1 MGVVYAG
8 YDDALQRD
16 VAIKLLKVEG
26 SARSSALLREARAA
40 ARVTH
45 PSVCTI
51 YEVGEHEGAPF
62 LVMELLN
69 GESVAARLASGALG
83 AFQASSILVPA
94 LEALDALHRE
104 GLVHLD
110 IKPANI
116 FLTSHGVKL
125 LDFGLARRPSAS
137 DPTSTFSSAGLLA
150 GTPAY
155 MAPEQVRSEPV
166 DARTDIF
173 AAGVL
178 LFELVTGEQPFR
190 GATFVDVLQAVMTE
204 HPPAL
209 SGSAALVAIDR
220 VVQRALAKGPA
231 DRFASA
237 AAMAIELRRIAD
249 LPREPLPLQMK
260 RLKRIAVLPFRLLR
274 PDPEIDFLRLGLADA
289 LGTSLAG
296 HDDMVVRSVLA
307 LPASM
312 SDTGDVQR
320 AGVELDA
327 DFVLTG
333 TLLRSGSRVRVS
345 AQLVEVGTG
354 HATWAQQ
361 TDGSLDD
368 LFELQDSMA
377 CTIMTS
383 LPFPKAKTRDSAEIP
398 QSEVAYRLY
407 LQANQL
413 ARQPHTWIAARS
425 LYRESLAADD
435 RFAPSWAGLG
445 RLERVLAKYLVEGT
459 DVKEG
464 YAAAEN
470 SLRRALELSPELA
483 QAHYHY
489 AQLEADTTRTEEALS
504 RLLRRLHVRRIE
516 PEIYAGLVLVCRYC
530 GLFSASIAA
539 HHSAVALDPT
549 IKTSIGLTRLA
560 GSEFDEALRI
570 ATDDNE
576 DELRIMVLAAMNRQ
590 AEALELARQPSPRLW
605 GRDSTAEMRTLLRA
619 FLEDR
624 TDDAIAAL
632 HIASGVDP
640 QNPDVW
646 PRFPDGEDAFWMARL
661 YARLGLPRLGLLGF
675 RAAIELGYFAVSQ
688 FEADSWLDPIRSDPA
703 FADAMTL
710 ARTRQ
715 QRAARIFNDEGGPGL
730 LGVDAPSA

>member
-1 MGVVYAG
+1 
-8 YDDALQRD
+8 
-16 VAIKLLKVEG
+16 
-26 SARSSALLREARAA
+26 
-40 ARVTH
+40 
-45 PSVCTI
+45 
-51 YEVGEHEGAPF
+51 
-62 LVMELLN
+62 
-69 GESVAARLASGALG
+69 
-83 AFQASSILVPA
+83 
-94 LEALDALHRE
+94 
-104 GLVHLD
+104 
-110 IKPANI
+110 
-116 FLTSHGVKL
+116 
-125 LDFGLARRPSAS
+125 
-137 DPTSTFSSAGLLA
+137 
-150 GTPAY
+150 
-155 MAPEQVRSEPV
+155 
-166 DARTDIF
+166 
-173 AAGVL
+173 
-178 LFELVTGEQPFR
+178 
-190 GATFVDVLQAVMTE
+190 
-204 HPPAL
+204 
-209 SGSAALVAIDR
+209 
-220 VVQRALAKGPA
+220 
-231 DRFASA
+231 
-237 AAMAIELRRIAD
+237 
-249 LPREPLPLQMK
+249 
-260 RLKRIAVLPFRLLR
+260 
-274 PDPEIDFLRLGLADA
+274 
-289 LGTSLAG
+289 
-296 HDDMVVRSVLA
+296 MVVRSVLA

-361 TDGSLDD
+361 TDGFLDD

-398 QSEVAYRLY
+398 QSEVAYRL
-407 LQANQL
+407 LPPGQS
-413 ARQPHTWIAARS
+413 ARPSATHLDSGPIAIP
-425 LYRESLAADD
+425 ESLAADD

-459 DVKEG
+459 DQEG

-504 RLLRRLHVRRIE
+504 RLLRRLHVRRTE

-530 GLFSASIAA
+530 GLFPASVAA

-549 IKTSIGLTRLA
+549 IKTSIGLTMLA
-560 GSEFDEALRI
+560 RSEFDEALRI

-576 DELRIMVLAAMNRQ
+576 DELRIIVLAAMNRQ

-632 HIASGVDP
+632 HVASGVDP

-688 FEADSWLDPIRSDPA
+688 FEADSWLDPIESDPA
-703 FADAMTL
+703 FADTLTL
-710 ARTRQ
+710 ARTRH
-715 QRAARIFNDEGGPGL
+715 QRAIRIFNDEGGPGL
-730 LGVDAPSA
+730 LGVDAPSP